1 MCLCLS
7 VCTSVCLCI
16 RVCVCVSVCLYVCTH
31 THVCEIQQQDS
42 SLVLTIEHLYGVEL
56 KLIWYHQVS
65 VTYTG
70 VATVRH
76 SYHDDATG

>member
-1 MCLCLS
+1 MSVSVCLCVCTS
-7 VCTSVCLCI
+7 ICTSVCLCI
-16 RVCVCVSVCLYVCTH
+16 SVCVYVCLSVRLYVCTH

-42 SLVLTIEHLYGVEL
+42 SLVLTIEHLCGVEL

-70 VATVRH
+70 IATI
-76 SYHDDATG
+76 